1 MCPGSFVADVNCAKE
16 IIMESA
22 CGISNAN
29 VLMKT
34 VLTTFLLTQSSF
46 VVNTLKALICECLGH
61 GFRLV

>member
-1 MCPGSFVADVNCAKE
+1 MVNANCAKE

-29 VLMKT
+29 VFMKT
-34 VLTTFLLTQSSF
+34 VLTTFPLTQSSF
-46 VVNTLKALICECLGH
+46 VVNTLKVPICECLGH